1 MDFHLIISGLF
12 SNAPTLVIWITALIL
27 ASVLMK
33 RGGGKPERFLTLGSS
48 LMLVSTFLSIP
59 KEAIV
64 FYLDQSSLSNVTA
77 ATIISCIRLFLGLI
91 SLTGTIFLFNAI
103 WKKFN
108 EKHV

>member
-1 MDFHLIISGLF
+1 MDFHLIISGLV
-12 SNAPTLVIWITALIL
+12 SVAPALVIWIAAMIL
-27 ASVLMK
+27 ALVLMK
-33 RGGGKPERFLTLGSS
+33 RDDGKPERFLILGSS

-64 FYLDQSSLSNVTA
+64 SYLDQSSLSNVTA
-77 ATIISCIRLFLGLI
+77 VTIISCIHLFLGLI
-91 SLTGTIFLFNAI
+91 SLAGIIFLFGAV